1 MNTRSRKA
9 LERAIEIAG
18 SQAELAR
25 RIAKFKNDPRIK
37 QAHIWNWLNRDE
49 EVPANMVLAVEAA
62 TLDGTGRPQVLRH
75 DIREDIYPE
84 EAAA

>member
-1 MNTRSRKA
+1 MSKRSVKA
-9 LERAIEIAG
+9 LERAVEIAG

-25 RIAKFKNDPRIK
+25 RIAKIKNDPKIK

-49 EVPANMVLAVEAA
+49 EVPADMVLAVESSTA
-62 TLDGTGRPQVLRH
+62 DDKGRPQVLRY
-75 DIREDIYPE
+75 DLRDDIYPE